1 MKQEPQGFVEEEEEN
16 LEDVE
21 EEEEAQP
28 KKKVKFIRKRN
39 CTFKI
44 RFSRLLSGLANDC
57 VVHAICPRTQGSK
70 LNVGQVGKMKPQC
83 LYIGQE
89 WIPFQ

>member
-21 EEEEAQP
+21 EEEAQP

-39 CTFKI
+39 KVGI
-44 RFSRLLSGLANDC
+44 KYLA
-57 VVHAICPRTQGSK
+57 
-70 LNVGQVGKMKPQC
+70 PQ
-83 LYIGQE
+83 
-89 WIPFQ
+89 